1 MAKTKVL
8 TAFRPE
14 PIEMEEDEAQALRV
28 QGLLREDTAAPAA
41 ETPKPAA
48 KPEAPAA
55 K

>member
-14 PIEMEEDEAQALRV
+14 PIEMEEDEAEALRV
-28 QGLLREDTAAPAA
+28 QGLLREPPATPAA
-41 ETPKPAA
+41 ETVKPAA
-48 KPEAPAA
+48 KQEPAA